1 MSNFINADVKIDKF
15 NEIIDIAKRTA
26 SDLKPAMAAIGNLV
40 AKSVKQNFREGGRP
54 VRWPSSK
61 KPKGKTLVGTGA
73 LMKGIHYELD
83 SDGNA
88 VTVMTGPQKY
98 AHIHQFGGS
107 IPAHDIVAKNRRALR
122 FTVGGTV
129 FYRKSAHHPG
139 ANIPARPYM
148 LLQEE
153 DETKIKDILANR
165 IVDEMKKKG
174 GLK

>member
-1 MSNFINADVKIDKF
+1 MSDFINADVKIDKF

-40 AKSVKQNFREGGRP
+40 TKSVKQNFREEGRP
-54 VRWPSSK
+54 DKWQQSR
-61 KPKGKTLVGTGA
+61 KPKGRTLLGTGA

-83 SDGNA
+83 NDGTA
-88 VTVMTGPQKY
+88 VTVKTGPQKY
-98 AHIHQFGGS
+98 AAIHQFGGNTG
-107 IPAHDIVAKNRRALR
+107 AHDIVARNRKALR
-122 FTVGGTV
+122 FTVGGLTL
-129 FYRKSAHHPG
+129 YRKSAHHPG

>member
-26 SDLKPAMAAIGNLV
+26 SDLKPAMAAVGNLV
-40 AKSVKQNFREGGRP
+40 VKSVKQNFREGGRP
-54 VRWPSSK
+54 NRWASSK
-61 KPKGKTLVGTGA
+61 KSNGKTLVGTGA

-83 SDGNA
+83 NDGNA
-88 VTVMTGPQKY
+88 VTIMTGPQKY
-98 AHIHQFGGS
+98 ARIHQFGGS

-129 FYRKSAHHPG
+129 LYRKSAHHPG

-148 LLQEE
+148 MLQDE
-153 DETKIKDILANR
+153 DEKKIKDML
-165 IVDEMKKKG
+165 VDHFVNEMKKRG
-174 GLK
+174 GHK

>member
-1 MSNFINADVKIDKF
+1 MSNFINANVKIEKF
-15 NEIIDIAKRTA
+15 NEIINVAKRAA
-26 SDLKPAMAAIGNLV
+26 SNLKPAMAAIGNLV

-61 KPKGKTLVGTGA
+61 KPKGKTLIGTGA

-122 FTVGGTV
+122 FTVGGLTL
-129 FYRKSAHHPG
+129 YRKSVHHPG
-139 ANIPARPYM
+139 SRIPARPYM
-148 LLQEE
+148 LLQDE
-153 DETKIKDILANR
+153 DEVKIKDML
-165 IVDEMKKKG
+165 VDHLVGEMKKRG

>member
-15 NEIIDIAKRTA
+15 NEIIDVAKRTA

-54 VRWPSSK
+54 IRWTPSK
-61 KPKGKTLVGTGA
+61 KPKGKTLIGTGA
-73 LMKGIHYELD
+73 LMKSIHYELD

-88 VTVMTGPQKY
+88 VTVMSGPQKY
-98 AHIHQFGGS
+98 ARIHQFGGS

-129 FYRKSAHHPG
+129 LCFTSSRKEP
-139 ANIPARPYM
+139 
-148 LLQEE
+148 L
-153 DETKIKDILANR
+153 
-165 IVDEMKKKG
+165 
-174 GLK
+174 

>member
-40 AKSVKQNFREGGRP
+40 TKSVKQNFREEGRP
-54 VRWPSSK
+54 DKWQKSK
-61 KPKGKTLVGTGA
+61 KKKGKTLHGTGA
-73 LMKGIHYELD
+73 LARNIHYELD
-83 SDGNA
+83 SDGSA
-88 VTVMTGPQKY
+88 VTIMTGPQKY
-98 AHIHQFGGS
+98 ARIHQFGGN
-107 IPAHDIVAKNRRALR
+107 IPAREIHAKNRQALK
-122 FTVGGTV
+122 FTVGGKV
-129 FYRKSAHHPG
+129 FYRKSVHHPG

-148 LLQEE
+148 LLQED

>member
-88 VTVMTGPQKY
+88 VTGL
-98 AHIHQFGGS
+98 IE
-107 IPAHDIVAKNRRALR
+107 ALYER
-122 FTVGGTV
+122 G
-129 FYRKSAHHPG
+129 
-139 ANIPARPYM
+139 
-148 LLQEE
+148 
-153 DETKIKDILANR
+153 
-165 IVDEMKKKG
+165 
-174 GLK
+174 